1 MQITKANAVQ
11 KILHSNGKIFT
22 VTFIKKDKTSR
33 NMNCRLGVKKYV
45 KGVGLKY
52 NPTDKNLIIV
62 YDLQKKDYRSF
73 NVNTVINLKINK
85 QDYDVV

>member
-11 KILHSNGKIFT
+11 KILGSKGKIFT
-22 VTFIKKDKTSR
+22 VTFIKADKTTR
-33 NMNCRLGVKKYV
+33 EMNCRLGVKKYV

-73 NVNTVINLKINK
+73 NVNSVIALKISK
-85 QDYDVV
+85 QNYEVI